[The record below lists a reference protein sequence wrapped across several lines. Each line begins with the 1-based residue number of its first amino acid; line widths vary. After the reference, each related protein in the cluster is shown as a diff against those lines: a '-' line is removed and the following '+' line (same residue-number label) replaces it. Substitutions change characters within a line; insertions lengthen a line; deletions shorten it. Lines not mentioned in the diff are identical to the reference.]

1 MSSCPR
7 SPATSTTG
15 TSQGRLARRVYPV
28 PLAWA
33 PVLPVMRTEGRGEGW
48 ESLLIPALL
57 GSPGARAPAPQ
68 SVPPATPRR
77 SWGANLGSTHLLQRL
92 WVQSKSGTPPTQA
105 RTGLLGSQSWRAH
118 LRQVTWWNQADSTGR
133 LVWCPRRALFTLLC
147 SSGVLVLR
155 SYRDPR
161 TPSLQQL
168 DHVPSLPTPPHG
180 QWGSQRPHWVP
191 RPEDVRDLSRRHG
204 GAPGRCRVSCFRT

>member
-1 MSSCPR
+1 MPPPLSLYPHPLLDGVGGQIWEHPSAPAPLGAEEERDARPPHPRHRHAQASS
-7 SPATSTTG
+7 
-15 TSQGRLARRVYPV
+15 
-28 PLAWA
+28 
-33 PVLPVMRTEGRGEGW
+33 
-48 ESLLIPALL
+48 
-57 GSPGARAPAPQ
+57 GARA
-68 SVPPATPRR
+68 
-77 SWGANLGSTHLLQRL
+77 GGGHL
-92 WVQSKSGTPPTQA
+92 S
-105 RTGLLGSQSWRAH
+105 
-118 LRQVTWWNQADSTGR
+118 QVTLWNQADSTGR

-147 SSGVLVLR
+147 FSGVLVLR